1 MSASAANGRAPV
13 VKEMGMTRED
23 FLRGLPFALNGYDY
37 GLEGDRAVVG
47 TPGRGLSVSFEA
59 LEPRRIG
66 PTFATPRARI
76 TIAFADLDPS
86 LEAEFLKQFDRA
98 YQRGGG

>member
-1 MSASAANGRAPV
+1 MPDPDSI

-23 FLRGLPFALNGYDY
+23 FSRGLPAALDGFDY
-37 GLEGDRAVVG
+37 RIEGDQVLVE
-47 TPGRGLSVSFEA
+47 TPGRGLSITFEA

-66 PTFATPRARI
+66 PTFAMPRARV
-76 TIAFADLDPS
+76 TIAFGDLD
-86 LEAEFLKQFDRA
+86 ADGRKGFLARFDRA